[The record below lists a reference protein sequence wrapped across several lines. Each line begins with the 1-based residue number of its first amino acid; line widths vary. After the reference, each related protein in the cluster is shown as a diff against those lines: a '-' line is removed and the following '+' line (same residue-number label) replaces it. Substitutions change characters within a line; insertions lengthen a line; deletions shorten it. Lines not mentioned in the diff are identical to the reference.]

1 MNFYSFVMA
10 AESGRPTDELFID
23 GAIVTDVD
31 WWSDAGQVVARN
43 FRKSLSVCKD
53 VRLYI
58 NSPGGDVFAGADIY
72 TMIREH
78 KGRVT
83 AVITGIAA
91 SAASIVAMAADEILI
106 SPVGYMMIHDPWTIV
121 AGNARELEQ
130 NARVLREIGEGLI
143 AAYQRR
149 TGKSRD
155 EISAMLADET
165 YMSAQTCVDE
175 GFADAILYDEPA
187 APAVPAAAR
196 KPAASRLA
204 TARMKPEA
212 VMAMTPP
219 PEGWRMD
226 RHVHRMDGHTHG
238 LPHHTHSLSGSGL
251 PPPGPSPAPKAPDP
265 QDAQLREEIKQR
277 ALFIADLYE
286 TA

>member
-10 AESGRPTDELFID
+10 AESGRPTDELYID

-31 WWSDAGQVVARN
+31 WWSDGGQVIARE
-43 FRKSLSVCKD
+43 FRKSLSACKD

-187 APAVPAAAR
+187 APAAPASAR

-226 RHVHRMDGHTHG
+226 RHVHRMDAHTHG
-238 LPHHTHSLSGSGL
+238 LPPHTHSLSGSGFA
-251 PPPGPSPAPKAPDP
+251 PPGPSPAPKAPDP
-265 QDAQLREEIKQR
+265 QDAQLREDIRQR

>member
-23 GAIVTDVD
+23 GAIVTEGD
-31 WWSDAGQVVARN
+31 WWSEGGQVVARN
-43 FRKSLSVCKD
+43 FRKSLSACKD

-121 AGNARELEQ
+121 AGNARELER
-130 NARVLREIGEGLI
+130 NAKVLREIGEGLI

-175 GFADAILYDEPA
+175 GFADAILYETPA
-187 APAVPAAAR
+187 PSAPAR
-196 KPAASRLA
+196 KPTASRLA
-204 TARMKPEA
+204 TARMQPEA

-219 PEGWRMD
+219 PDGWRMD
-226 RHVHRMDGHTHG
+226 RHVHRLDAHTHG
-238 LPHHTHSLSGSGL
+238 LSPHTHSLSGSGFA
-251 PPPGPSPAPKAPDP
+251 PPGPTPAPKAPDP